1 MYVSTILGLGARLTR
16 VFALLDIA
24 PRWRGAWL
32 TLLVAAGAAQA
43 APLPVSLPLT
53 VTVANS
59 VGNKINSLTLTT
71 STTPPAASIKG
82 LALLNSDGAQH
93 GVYTAIA
100 WLPNPL
106 SGSVDLI
113 AADPGKHQIVRYS
126 GPNYGTSKVIF
137 TWTKAGSGP
146 AKPVGLSVDATG
158 NLYVISPSC
167 SDDSTPGVWVL
178 PFVNNTFGKPVLI
191 DRTFNGAKTAALAEV
206 LVAPTSASPN
216 ASGAQAW
223 QAGDLLVLVG
233 DSFNARV
240 MVYTKSVLGLY
251 TGPTPPLALA
261 GPTSTAV
268 TQRQFSGLGAVPLA
282 MDVWPADAGHG
293 VSLLTTTADGRILR
307 FDSAKGAFGADFA
320 SGLGLNLTRIKVGN
334 YLNVPY
340 AFVSQ
345 VVSSNGGRVLQY
357 GAPPAAGAN
366 KPLASITSGLAA
378 PSALAVTMSG
388 SAPASSCTAPAT
400 CEILGPQLSVQIGSL
415 AGGTVSFP
423 NANILQDQCIVSN
436 DPRASVINGVWSCAG
451 GNLDVAN
458 YCPNFPHTVL
468 PPYMCGHAG
477 QSGTGFVVLK
487 ETAIAVDTNPL
498 INNSFIQV
506 AADPALVVPGPYTLT
521 CPTPG
526 NFSVPLMAYAPRSD
540 LPLVEGSI
548 VEDVTTPYF
557 VDLTGYCDKSGT
569 SVHTASMFA
578 YGLGLN
584 MAPSGLPAGLPGFVT
599 TKYTNTLATLQNA
612 QPQISGSQVYANL
625 YSYIT
630 QSNNYFGNAS
640 LNANYG
646 CAANFMASADA
657 YLRKP
662 ATLSAFSFAA
672 PPGNPNAAGELDGRF
687 ANIYMS
693 LVTYFLPAQG
703 INATWPVTGPPA
715 SPVPP
720 CATITAS
727 SPTVVQGQA
736 ATLTFGPVATP
747 DGGQYYPPTQC
758 TVSGTSGNLLT
769 PYNAPQTAGSV
780 STGAL
785 TTLGTYTATLM
796 CTGYGGSSGNAQTTL
811 TVVPPLPQITTGLS
825 ATPASAAAGGTTAL
839 SWATSNA
846 TSCSISGAGLALSA
860 LPANSGG
867 TVVTLPAGQAPGA
880 YTLTLSCS
888 GAAGA
893 APATSSLPFTVT
905 ANPPLITAPLAVAPN
920 SVLAGAST
928 SLSWASSN
936 ATSCSISGAGLS
948 LTGLPASSIGT
959 SVVVPAA
966 DAPGLYLLTLSCAG
980 AAGTAVATSTAPLTV
995 AALPPPVITTF
1006 TASPTNVLGGGYTT
1020 LTWTTSNVV
1029 ANGCS
1034 ITGAGTSLSDQ
1045 PASGAASI
1053 PVTAGV
1059 GVTYPITLTCY
1070 DTSGTTTASATVNVT
1085 APVLQTLNLSASGPQ
1100 TVLLGGTLNL
1110 SASGGYSDGGTQDV
1124 SLLAT
1129 WSSADPTVATVTNS
1143 QAPAVVAGQF
1153 PGVTTISASMPGVS
1167 AASVQ
1172 VTVPT
1177 PAATFTVNGGASATV
1192 TTGTS
1197 VTLAWSTT
1205 GYDPSINCLIVPT
1218 SGIELTVPSGAGST
1232 TTTSATATTI
1242 TYLLSCPQLSP
1253 VPSVT
1258 VTFTT
1263 PVAPPVPMLIGPQGM
1278 AFDASGN
1285 LWVAS
1290 SGDGQVLVYTPTPMF
1305 QQNYGQY
1312 VLSPGSTRTAGLTT
1326 PARIAFDPSTGRST
1340 SGNLYVADL
1349 GNGSTPASV
1358 VAFNAAGSPI
1368 PGYTYTA
1375 VSQPRGV
1382 AVDAASSVYVADSAG
1397 NAGDIQVLTPGA
1409 SALTQ
1414 AALWTQDSA
1423 HVPFQSIGALAFNAL
1438 TGDLGTAI
1446 GGSNQAT
1453 FYNYAHCGSQ
1463 PCLIPVQDSAV
1474 QPAIT
1479 GLSGPTG
1486 VAFDSSSNV
1495 YVVNGTGTIGKYQA
1509 GTSAAL
1515 PLTLSGSA
1523 PAPLT
1528 GSQGVAVDAQ
1538 GNIYVANTPNNS
1550 IQVYDSSGVYQYTMG
1565 NIAIEA
1571 KPYYDANFQAT
1582 TAAYLDWSSPGL
1594 PASAT
1599 CSLSSSDG
1607 VYSNTPEPLSSGGLL
1622 VTPAAGATLPVTY
1635 TLTCADAGGTPS
1647 VASVQLPSVSITP
1660 SYLFQGSTVI
1670 AGAYGQAPIVSVPAN
1685 ATGYQFNF
1693 AAAGVPTGSSCQFT
1707 SPNLNFPSP
1716 AEYVSISYVLP
1727 TPRTPGPF
1735 TASYS
1740 CTVGSYTTNTAS
1752 WTLLLQ

>member
-1 MYVSTILGLGARLTR
+1 MYVSTVAGLAARVSRAFGPSSLAARLHAAVLLGA
-16 VFALLDIA
+16 
-24 PRWRGAWL
+24 
-32 TLLVAAGAAQA
+32 VAIGAAQA
-43 APLPVSLPLT
+43 APLPASQPLT
-53 VTVANS
+53 VTVVNS
-59 VGNKINSLTLTT
+59 IGNTIGSLTLTT
-71 STTPPAASIKG
+71 SSTPPSATIKG
-82 LALLNSDGAQH
+82 LTVLNTDGAQH
-93 GVYTAIA
+93 GVFSAIA
-100 WLPNPL
+100 WLANPVT
-106 SGSVDLI
+106 GSVDLI
-113 AADPGKHQIVRYS
+113 AADPGKRQIVRYS
-126 GPNYGTSKVIF
+126 GPSYGTSKVIF
-137 TWTKAGSGP
+137 NWTRVGSGP

-167 SDDSTPGVWVL
+167 SDDAKPGVWVL
-178 PFVNNTFGKPVLI
+178 PFANNAYGKPVLI
-191 DRTFNGAKTAALAEV
+191 DRTFNGVKTAALAEV
-206 LVAPTSASPN
+206 LVAPTAASPN
-216 ASGAQAW
+216 ASGVRAW

-233 DSFNARV
+233 DSYNARV
-240 MVYTKSVLGLY
+240 IVYTKSVLGLY

-268 TQRQFSGLGAVPLA
+268 TQQQFSGLGAVPLG

-293 VSLLTTTADGRILR
+293 VSLLATTLDGRVLR
-307 FDSAKGAFGADFA
+307 FDSAKSAFGPDFA
-320 SGLGLNLTRIKVGN
+320 NGLGLNLTRIKVGS
-334 YLNVPY
+334 YSNVPY
-340 AFVSQ
+340 AFISQ
-345 VVSSNGGRVLQY
+345 IVSSRGGRILQY
-357 GAPPAAGAN
+357 GAPPASGAN

-388 SAPASSCTAPAT
+388 SQPAGACTAPAV
-400 CEILGPQLSVQIGSL
+400 CEILGPQISVQIGSL

-423 NANILQDQCIVSN
+423 NANILQDQCIVPN
-436 DPRASVINGVWSCAG
+436 DPRASVINGVWGCAG
-451 GNLDVAN
+451 GNLDVAD

-468 PPYMCGHAG
+468 PPHMCGHAG
-477 QSGTGFVVLK
+477 PSGTAFVVLK
-487 ETAIAVDTNPL
+487 QTAIAVDTNPA

-506 AADPALVVPGPYTLT
+506 ADDPTLVVPGPYTLN
-521 CPTPG
+521 CPAPG
-526 NFSVPLMAYAPRSD
+526 NFSVPLIAYAPRSD

-548 VEDVTTPYF
+548 VEDANTPYF
-557 VDLTGYCDKSGT
+557 VELTGYCDKGGT

-584 MAPSGLPAGLPGFVT
+584 MAPSGLPAGLPGLVT
-599 TKYTNTLATLQNA
+599 TKYANTLATLQNA
-612 QPQISGSQVYANL
+612 QPQINSTQVYANL
-625 YSYIT
+625 YSYIS
-630 QSNNYFGNAS
+630 QSNSYFSNAS
-640 LNANYG
+640 LNANYS

-662 ATLSAFSFAA
+662 TTLSAFSFAA
-672 PPGNPNAAGELDGRF
+672 PPGNPNASGELDGRF
-687 ANIYMS
+687 ANIYLS

-703 INATWPVTGPPA
+703 SNATWPLTGPPA
-715 SPVPP
+715 QPVPP
-720 CATITAS
+720 CVTITAS
-727 SPTVVQGQA
+727 APTVVQGQA
-736 ATLTFGPVATP
+736 ATLTFGPVVTP
-747 DGGQYYPPTQC
+747 DGGLYYPPTQC

-769 PYNAPQTAGSV
+769 PYNAPQTAGTV

-796 CTGYGGSSGNAQTTL
+796 CTGYGGSSGNAQTTF
-811 TVVPPLPQITTGLS
+811 TVVPPLPQITTGLG
-825 ATPASAAAGGTTAL
+825 ATPASAGPGGTTSL
-839 SWATSNA
+839 SWASSNA

-860 LPANSGG
+860 LPATSSG

-905 ANPPLITAPLAVAPN
+905 ANPPQITTPLAVAPS

-928 SLSWASSN
+928 LLSWASSN
-936 ATSCSISGAGLS
+936 ATSCSITGAGLN

-959 SVVVPAA
+959 PAVVPAA

-980 AAGTAVATSTAPLTV
+980 AAGAAVATSTAPLTV
-995 AALPPPVITTF
+995 VALPPPVISTF
-1006 TASPTNVLGGGYTT
+1006 TASPTSVLGGGYTT
-1020 LTWTTSNVV
+1020 LTWTTSNVS

-1053 PVTAGV
+1053 LLTAGV

-1085 APVLQTLNLSASGPQ
+1085 APVLQTLNLSATGPQ
-1100 TVLLGGTLNL
+1100 TVPLGGTLNL
-1110 SASGGYSDGGTQDV
+1110 SASGGYSDGSSQDV

-1129 WSSADPTVATVTNS
+1129 WASADSAVATVTNA

-1153 PGVTTISASMPGVS
+1153 PGVTTITASIPGVS

-1305 QQNYGQY
+1305 AQNYGQY
-1312 VLSPGSTRTAGLTT
+1312 VLSPGSTRTAGLST
-1326 PARIAFDPSTGRST
+1326 PARIAFDLSTGRST

-1349 GNGSTPASV
+1349 GSGSTPASV

-1375 VSQPRGV
+1375 VSQPRGI
-1382 AVDAASSVYVADSAG
+1382 AVDAASSVYVADASG
-1397 NAGDIQVLTPGA
+1397 NASNIQVLTPGA

-1414 AALWTQDSA
+1414 AAVWTQDNA
-1423 HVPFQSIGALAFNAL
+1423 HVAFQSIGALAFNAL
-1438 TGDLGTAI
+1438 TSDIGAAI

-1453 FYNYAHCGSQ
+1453 FYNYTQCGSQ
-1463 PCLIPVQDSAV
+1463 PCLIPVQDPA
-1474 QPAIT
+1474 QPTIP
-1479 GLSGPTG
+1479 GLAGPTG
-1486 VAFDSSSNV
+1486 LAFDSSSNV
-1495 YVVNGTGTIGKYQA
+1495 YVSNATGTVSKYQA
-1509 GTSAAL
+1509 GTATAL
-1515 PLTLSGSA
+1515 PLTLTGA
-1523 PAPLT
+1523 PVPVTAP
-1528 GSQGVAVDAQ
+1528 QGVAVDVQ
-1538 GNIYVANTPNNS
+1538 GNIYVASTPNNVV
-1550 IQVYDSSGVYQYTMG
+1550 QVFDSTGVYQYTMG
-1565 NIAIEA
+1565 NVAIQA
-1571 KPYYDANFQAT
+1571 KPYYDANFSPT
-1582 TAAYLDWSSPGL
+1582 TSAYLAWTSPGL
-1594 PASAT
+1594 PSTAT
-1599 CSLSSSDG
+1599 CSLSSSDD
-1607 VYSNTPEPLSSGGLL
+1607 VYNSTPEPLSSGGLV

-1635 TLTCADAGGTPS
+1635 TLTCGDAGGTAS
-1647 VASVQLPSVSITP
+1647 VATVQVPSVSITP
-1660 SYLFQGSTVI
+1660 SYLFQGSNVI
-1670 AGAYGQAPIVSVPAN
+1670 AGAYGQAPIVTVPSI

-1693 AAAGVPTGSSCQFT
+1693 AAAGVPAGSNCQFT
-1707 SPNLNFPSP
+1707 TPNLNQSFSAQAVSVSYVFPSP
-1716 AEYVSISYVLP
+1716 
-1727 TPRTPGPF
+1727 RTPAPF
-1735 TASYS
+1735 TASYN